1 VQNIIE
7 FQKVTFSYGRNEV
20 LKDVDLVVEKGD
32 FFAIVGPNG
41 GGKTTILRLILGL
54 EVPGKGKIKIF
65 GDKPD
70 INTSRAGYVPQFS
83 SHDRMFPISVRDV
96 VLQGLINRNSFF
108 PFYNK
113 RDLMKV
119 EEMMD
124 LLGIKGRA
132 KDRFGDLSGGLKQRT
147 LIARAIVSDPEL
159 LLLDEPV
166 ASVDS
171 SIEKDIYDMLVELN
185 RKMTVVMVSH
195 DLGFVSQYV
204 NKVGCVNRTF
214 VCHRTEEMSA
224 EIVDGMYSGKN
235 IMIKH
240 KCGI

>member
-1 VQNIIE
+1 MQNIIE

-147 LIARAIVSDPEL
+147 LIARAIVS
-159 LLLDEPV
+159 
-166 ASVDS
+166 
-171 SIEKDIYDMLVELN
+171 
-185 RKMTVVMVSH
+185 
-195 DLGFVSQYV
+195 
-204 NKVGCVNRTF
+204 
-214 VCHRTEEMSA
+214 
-224 EIVDGMYSGKN
+224 
-235 IMIKH
+235 
-240 KCGI
+240 